1 MTDLEI
7 YDRAIYSY
15 LLEFGTQVAYSPVD
29 TAMKS
34 VAKRQMNSDHVP
46 WSFIS
51 FYRDPS
57 IDIDY
62 SRANFTVMDFGAF
75 TKFSPDTIS
84 DKTISAQYVQS
95 IPINLN
101 YQVDIWAPKASRV
114 QDLAIHLV
122 CKLHTY
128 GPVLHAPMNPDGE
141 DARFHMIDVRWNDN
155 SDLVNEDNIG
165 RIYRHTISFTLEC
178 QVKRV
183 IDRRSPILKDIPID
197 IYEGDTF
204 DDFEGFVCQGLSE
217 PSLCTTCKWYKDN
230 ELGGRIT

>member
-7 YDRAIYSY
+7 YDRSLYSY
-15 LLEFGTQVAYSPVD
+15 LQEFGTQVAYSPVD
-29 TAMKS
+29 TAMKT
-34 VAKRQMNSDHVP
+34 VAKRQKNSDHVP

-57 IDIDY
+57 IEIDY
-62 SRANFTVMDFGAF
+62 SRSNFTAMDLGAV
-75 TKFSPDTIS
+75 TRVAIDTT
-84 DKTISAQYVQS
+84 DDRFMSAQYVQS
-95 IPINLN
+95 IPVNIG

-114 QDLAIHLV
+114 QELAIGLV

-141 DARFHMIDVRWNDN
+141 DARFHLIDVRWSDN

-165 RIYRHTISFTLEC
+165 RIYRHTVSFTLEG

-183 IDRRSPILKDIPID
+183 IDRRSPIIREIPID
-197 IYEGDTF
+197 IYEGDIF
-204 DDFEGFVCQGLSE
+204 DDFENFVCQGLSDPTICE
-217 PSLCTTCKWYKDN
+217 NCKWYKDN
-230 ELGGRIT
+230 DLGG